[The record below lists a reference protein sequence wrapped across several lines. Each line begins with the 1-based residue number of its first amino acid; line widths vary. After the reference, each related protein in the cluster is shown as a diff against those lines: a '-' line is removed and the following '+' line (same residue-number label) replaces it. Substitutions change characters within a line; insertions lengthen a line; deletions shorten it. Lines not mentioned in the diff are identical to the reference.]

1 MMSQSVE
8 DVAWIKAEEVTWIT
22 AAEVQ
27 MRGYVLGFELVLNEK
42 LPRLPKGYV
51 AQMWFQF
58 VDPTSGAMNLRPDLE
73 GYHHFKFF
81 QAVDTH
87 GELKNRCHGYCAPVA
102 HPIVIGR
109 KARVSLFHG
118 TDRLWGINEAA
129 QLLDNAVTD

>member
-8 DVAWIKAEEVTWIT
+8 DVAWIKAEEVTWTT

-42 LPRLPKGYV
+42 LPRLPKEYV

-58 VDPTSGAMNLRPDLE
+58 VDPTAGAMNLRPDLE
-73 GYHHFKFF
+73 GYHHFNFF
-81 QAVDTH
+81 RAVDTH
-87 GELKNRCHGYCAPVA
+87 GEKNRCHGYCEPVA
-102 HPIVIGR
+102 HPIVIDR
-109 KARVSLFHG
+109 KARVSLYHG
-118 TDRLWGINEAA
+118 MDRLWGINEAA